1 MTEDKI
7 TARFWVSE
15 ILVTPLSAE
24 DRVRIQGELSI
35 INAKIK
41 AINTTTA
48 AQLKAAADRRKVAGL
63 AEAQANAARARAN
76 AGLPA
81 NGRDFEHHYRDDLA
95 CPACGTDS
103 STGCIEGGSDDNDPG
118 QTTAI
123 DSWID
128 AVLLRHDIEFTRD
141 AKGHL
146 MVTNDPRRTAPMEPN
161 LAAAIELL
169 VRGVYAACR
178 GQELPDLPSPPPKAP
193 KATPAPKASAKP
205 APKPKK
211 R

>member
-7 TARFWVSE
+7 TLTQRRAELVE

-24 DRVRIQGELSI
+24 DRVRIQGELSV

-63 AEAQANAARARAN
+63 AEAQANAVRARAKVN
-76 AGLPA
+76 GGATVPA
-81 NGRDFEHHYRDDLA
+81 EIEDD
-95 CPACGTDS
+95 
-103 STGCIEGGSDDNDPG
+103 EDDDPG
-118 QTTAI
+118 QTKAI
-123 DSWID
+123 DGWID
-128 AVLLRHDIEFTRD
+128 AVLLRHDVEFVRD
-141 AKGHL
+141 ARGRVML
-146 MVTNDPRRTAPMEPN
+146 TSDPSRPHVPQN

-169 VRGVYAACR
+169 ISGVYAAAR
-178 GQELPDLPSPPPKAP
+178 GQELPDLPPVPPIEGRHVSKT
-193 KATPAPKASAKP
+193 K
-205 APKPKK
+205 PKPKK